1 MLEVDA
7 YKVDACEMYVAEMYA
22 AERHAAEIYAW
33 KVFEAYVRQQVF
45 DFRFSKNFCAGSHTL
60 PNCGGVWPC
69 CLSRPPQVRALC
81 HGAAKKKKGHRQC

>member
-45 DFRFSKNFCAGSHTL
+45 DFRFSKIFVQGPIPCRTAE
-60 PNCGGVWPC
+60 GVV
-69 CLSRPPQVRALC
+69 SRGR
-81 HGAAKKKKGHRQC
+81 